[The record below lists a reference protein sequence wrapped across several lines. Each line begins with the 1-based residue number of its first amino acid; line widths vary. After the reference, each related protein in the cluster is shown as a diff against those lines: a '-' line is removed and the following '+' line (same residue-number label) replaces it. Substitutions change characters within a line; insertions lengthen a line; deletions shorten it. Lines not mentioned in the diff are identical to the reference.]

1 MVKVDKTYLSTP
13 TKIAIIDHERKRTFV
28 LRKDGLPDAGEL
40 SPIHMFP
47 YTIFGSYFWKFMK
60 KRIEWNG

>member
-40 SPIHMFP
+40 SPIHILP
-47 YTIFGSYFWKFMK
+47 YAIFGSL
-60 KRIEWNG
+60 